1 MTTPDGKKKT
11 WIIYVVLIDF
21 IIMGAVAAWYFFAR
35 KA

>member
-11 WIIYVVLIDF
+11 GIIYVVLIDF